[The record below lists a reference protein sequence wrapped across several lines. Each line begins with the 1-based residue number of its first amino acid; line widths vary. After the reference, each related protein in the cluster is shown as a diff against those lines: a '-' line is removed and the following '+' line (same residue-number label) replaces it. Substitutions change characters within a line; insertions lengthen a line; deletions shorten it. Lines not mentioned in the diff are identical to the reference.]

1 MPLLD
6 NWSMEMTA
14 RDLAE
19 LEAAAPLTPPGT
31 KIPVA
36 FLPSETHAARVA
48 AARRVRALGFIPIP
62 HIAARRFTS
71 ERDLESFLEALQ
83 VDHAFVVAGDT
94 PSPAGPFPD
103 ALSVIRSG
111 LLAKHGVRRI
121 GIAGYPE
128 GHPDI
133 DDAALFGAA
142 LEKQA
147 ALGERGHDF
156 AIVTQFAFDAAPIL
170 SWLERARAGGLVAL
184 VRVGVPGPADAAT
197 LLKYAARCGVSVSTR
212 VMRRYGLS
220 MTRLL
225 SVQGPE
231 RLLDDLRASLDPER
245 HGEVLLHFFPFGGL
259 ERTARWVR
267 DRQAHNS
274 I

>member
-1 MPLLD
+1 MSLLD

-14 RDLAE
+14 RDIPE

-31 KIPVA
+31 KIPIA
-36 FLPSETHAARVA
+36 YLPSESHEARIAAT
-48 AARRVRALGFIPIP
+48 RRVRELGFIPIP
-62 HIAARRFTS
+62 HIAARRFGS
-71 ERDLESFLEALQ
+71 QAELESFLEAVA
-83 VDHAFVVAGDT
+83 VDHAFVVAGDA
-94 PSPAGPFPD
+94 PAPAGPFPD

-133 DDAALFGAA
+133 DDATLIGAS

-156 AIVTQFAFDAAPIL
+156 AVVTQFAFDAAPIL
-170 SWLERARAGGLVAL
+170 AWLERARAGGLTAL

-197 LLKYAARCGVSVSTR
+197 LLRYAARCGVSVSTR
-212 VMRRYGLS
+212 VMKRYGLS

-231 RLLDDLRASLDPER
+231 QLIEDLQSGLDPGR
-245 HGEVLLHFFPFGGL
+245 HGDVLLHLFPFGGL
-259 ERTARWVR
+259 KRTAQWVH
-267 DRQAHNS
+267 DRQVHNS
-274 I
+274 M